1 MSKPA
6 FFITAQPACILQG
19 HAHVTCAACGDCGQV
34 SIIGC
39 VAEPVRGMQQLYDVQ
54 NCILERVR
62 EWCEHHR
69 ERCRLLAQEARE
81 GDVARHVHFSMN

>member
-6 FFITAQPACILQG
+6 FFITGQPGCILQG

-34 SIIGC
+34 DIRGC
-39 VAEPVRGMQQLYDVQ
+39 VTTDPTQTMGDVQ
-54 NCILERVR
+54 GCVLDRVR

-69 ERCRLLAQEARE
+69 AHCRFLAEEARE
-81 GDVARHVHFSMN
+81 GDIAKHVHFSMN

>member
-6 FFITAQPACILQG
+6 FFIAAQPACILQG
-19 HAHVTCAACGDCGQV
+19 HAHVTCAACGDCRQV
-34 SIIGC
+34 
-39 VAEPVRGMQQLYDVQ
+39 YVQ

-62 EWCEHHR
+62 DWCEHHR
-69 ERCRLLAQEARE
+69 EHCRFLAQEARE